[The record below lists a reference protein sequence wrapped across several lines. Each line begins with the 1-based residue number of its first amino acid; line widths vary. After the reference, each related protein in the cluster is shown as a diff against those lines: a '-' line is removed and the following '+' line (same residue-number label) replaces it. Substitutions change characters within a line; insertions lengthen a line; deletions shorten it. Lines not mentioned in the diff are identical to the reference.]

1 MPFSSEQFT
10 TKLNTLEDSQES
22 ISSASKWLLLQYR
35 DAPKVAE
42 TWKEYMLRPSVNTRR
57 KLLGLYLMN
66 HVVQQ
71 AKGQKIIQ
79 FQDSFG
85 RVAAEV
91 LGRINQEFPRDLKK
105 KLSRVVNI
113 LKERN
118 IFSKQVVNDIERGL
132 KTESSP
138 VEALVLPQKLKD
150 FAKDYEKLAKMHH
163 NVCAMKIRFDKSS
176 DELDPS
182 SSVYEE
188 NFKTISKIGNMAKD
202 IINES
207 ILKRESGIQKLQS
220 TLDDEKR
227 HLDEE
232 QNMLSEIEFV
242 LSAKDPSRLN
252 NNVDEDNIIPTYE
265 VGDGDDDDDDEEDNG
280 NNNDDD
286 DDDDDHDKNYDN
298 GSNDNSFGVGNINTI
313 EQKNE
318 VIDET
323 NSEHKNSTE
332 NSGDIQFGIKRPHDM
347 IAHDDANYIPEK
359 KVHLDSKTSEDGT
372 SNSEDVHYELDM
384 EGHVGA
390 QTDEGV
396 ENSGGVSSSIQ
407 DLLSKLAN

>member
-85 RVAAEV
+85 KVAAEV

-118 IFSKQVVNDIERGL
+118 IFSKQVVNDIEGSL

-150 FAKDYEKLAKMHH
+150 FAKDYEKLVKMHH
-163 NVCAMKIRFDKSS
+163 NVCAMKMRFDKSS
-176 DELDPS
+176 DELNPS

-207 ILKRESGIQKLQS
+207 ILKRESGIHKLQS

-252 NNVDEDNIIPTYE
+252 KNVDEDNIIPTYE
-265 VGDGDDDDDDEEDNG
+265 VGDGDDDDDDGD
-280 NNNDDD
+280 NDDD
-286 DDDDDHDKNYDN
+286 DDDDDKNYDDR
-298 GSNDNSFGVGNINTI
+298 SNDNNYGVTNISTTDK
-313 EQKNE
+313 KNE
-318 VIDET
+318 VVEKTD
-323 NSEHKNSTE
+323 SEHKNSTH
-332 NSGDIQFGIKRPHDM
+332 NPSDNQFGMKRTHDM
-347 IAHDDANYIPEK
+347 IGHDDANDIPEKK

-372 SNSEDVHYELDM
+372 FNSEDGHYELDI

>member
-1 MPFSSEQFT
+1 MPFSSEQFI

-35 DAPKVAE
+35 DATKVAE
-42 TWKEYMLRPSVNTRR
+42 TWKEYMLRSSVNTRR

-91 LGRINQEFPRDLKK
+91 LGKINQEFPRDLKK

-118 IFSKQVVNDIERGL
+118 IFSKQVVIDIERNL

-150 FAKDYEKLAKMHH
+150 FAKDYEKLVKMHH

-182 SSVYEE
+182 STVYEE

-207 ILKRESGIQKLQS
+207 IQKRKSGIQKLQS

-242 LSAKDPSRLN
+242 LSAKDPSRIN
-252 NNVDEDNIIPTYE
+252 KNIDEDNIIPTYE
-265 VGDGDDDDDDEEDNG
+265 VGDGDDEEEEKDDG
-280 NNNDDD
+280 DDD
-286 DDDDDHDKNYDN
+286 DDDDKSYGHKFSDN
-298 GSNDNSFGVGNINTI
+298 GYGVDDIDTM
-313 EQKNE
+313 EQKDE
-318 VIDET
+318 VVDEA
-323 NSEHKNSTE
+323 NNEHKNSM
-332 NSGDIQFGIKRPHDM
+332 NNPGDVQFDLKRTHDM
-347 IAHDDANYIPEK
+347 ISHDDPNDVPEK
-359 KVHLDSKTSEDGT
+359 KVHLDSKTCEDSIPGYEDG
-372 SNSEDVHYELDM
+372 HYELDM
-384 EGHVGA
+384 EAHVDEQA
-390 QTDEGV
+390 DEGV
-396 ENSGGVSSSIQ
+396 GNSEGVSSSIQ

>member
-85 RVAAEV
+85 KVAAEV

-118 IFSKQVVNDIERGL
+118 IFSKQVVNDIERSL

-150 FAKDYEKLAKMHH
+150 FAKDYEKLVKMHH
-163 NVCAMKIRFDKSS
+163 NVCAMKMRFDKSS

-207 ILKRESGIQKLQS
+207 ILKRESGIHKLQS

-252 NNVDEDNIIPTYE
+252 KNVDEDNIIPTYE
-265 VGDGDDDDDDEEDNG
+265 VGDGDDDDDDGD
-280 NNNDDD
+280 NDDD
-286 DDDDDHDKNYDN
+286 DDDDDDKNYDDR
-298 GSNDNSFGVGNINTI
+298 SNDSNYGVTNISTTDK
-313 EQKNE
+313 KNE
-318 VIDET
+318 VVEKTD
-323 NSEHKNSTE
+323 SEHKNSTH
-332 NSGDIQFGIKRPHDM
+332 NPSDNQFGTKRTHDM
-347 IAHDDANYIPEK
+347 IGHDDANDIPEK

-372 SNSEDVHYELDM
+372 FNSEDGHYELDI

>member
-1 MPFSSEQFT
+1 
-10 TKLNTLEDSQES
+10 
-22 ISSASKWLLLQYR
+22 
-35 DAPKVAE
+35 
-42 TWKEYMLRPSVNTRR
+42 
-57 KLLGLYLMN
+57 MN

-85 RVAAEV
+85 KVAAEV

-118 IFSKQVVNDIERGL
+118 IFSKQVVNDIERSL

-150 FAKDYEKLAKMHH
+150 FAKDYEKLVKMHH
-163 NVCAMKIRFDKSS
+163 NVCAMKMRFDKSS

-207 ILKRESGIQKLQS
+207 ILKRESGIHKLQS

-252 NNVDEDNIIPTYE
+252 KNVDEDNIIPTYE
-265 VGDGDDDDDDEEDNG
+265 VGDGDDDDDDGD
-280 NNNDDD
+280 NDDD
-286 DDDDDHDKNYDN
+286 DDDDDDDKNYDDR
-298 GSNDNSFGVGNINTI
+298 SNDSNYGVTNISTTDK
-313 EQKNE
+313 KNE
-318 VIDET
+318 VVEKTD
-323 NSEHKNSTE
+323 SEHKNSTH
-332 NSGDIQFGIKRPHDM
+332 NPSDNQFGMKRTHDM
-347 IAHDDANYIPEK
+347 IGHDDANDIPEK

-372 SNSEDVHYELDM
+372 FNSEDGHYELDI